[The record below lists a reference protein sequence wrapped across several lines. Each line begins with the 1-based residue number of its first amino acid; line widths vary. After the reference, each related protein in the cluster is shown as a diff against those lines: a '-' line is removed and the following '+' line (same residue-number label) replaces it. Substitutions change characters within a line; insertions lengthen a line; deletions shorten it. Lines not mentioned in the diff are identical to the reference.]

1 LPIRNKNRINSASLL
16 EGQIHHPRWCLYE
29 QGNLDAA
36 VICYRIAL
44 EQSSSSIAQFNLG
57 LALLHLG
64 DIDEARAAY
73 INGIYIFGQNE
84 AELIGV
90 LADLEELVDQ
100 GIQVVAAK
108 EILAE
113 ISKLRQIDYEH
124 K

>member
-1 LPIRNKNRINSASLL
+1 
-16 EGQIHHPRWCLYE
+16 
-29 QGNLDAA
+29 
-36 VICYRIAL
+36 
-44 EQSSSSIAQFNLG
+44 LG

>member
-1 LPIRNKNRINSASLL
+1 
-16 EGQIHHPRWCLYE
+16 
-29 QGNLDAA
+29 
-36 VICYRIAL
+36 
-44 EQSSSSIAQFNLG
+44 